1 MRPLGHRVLGDPP
14 EVTHEGGI
22 QNQVIR
28 AAGVL
33 GSHLDNSDVAGP
45 GVTLTLIVFEA
56 ARSGLAPCPG
66 CSFED
71 LRDLG

>member
-1 MRPLGHRVLGDPP
+1 MP
-14 EVTHEGGI
+14 
-22 QNQVIR
+22 
-28 AAGVL
+28 AGVL